1 MVLNLWLY
9 GLEIRLLHVHMYV
22 CETITFV
29 YDTYIIVSNQVTE
42 EKNIMH
48 IGLAN
53 LCTVVT
59 TDGNIQN

>member
-29 YDTYIIVSNQVTE
+29 YDTYIISNQVTE
-42 EKNIMH
+42 EKNIKL

-59 TDGNIQN
+59 TDGNI